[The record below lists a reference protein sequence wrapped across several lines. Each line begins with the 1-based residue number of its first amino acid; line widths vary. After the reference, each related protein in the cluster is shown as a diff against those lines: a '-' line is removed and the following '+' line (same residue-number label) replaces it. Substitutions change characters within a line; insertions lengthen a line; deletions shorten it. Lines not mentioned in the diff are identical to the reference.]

1 MYCNRICKRKRWWK
15 IENSHSKFKAIK
27 QNATA
32 EIVEKKSKFI
42 GNVFY
47 VESIE
52 EAEEK
57 IKEIKKKYND
67 ARHNCFAYA
76 IEAGNDGVAVKYN
89 DDGEPAGT
97 AGAPMLKLV
106 LEKGLS
112 NVLVVVTRYFGGILL
127 GTGGLVRAYTEAIE
141 QALQN
146 TEIVEKTR
154 GYQAKIQVEYNNLE
168 ALKYYLKKNNI
179 KIINIEYSD
188 SIEVEVDITKE
199 FSNYMS
205 NNYNINN
212 FKIINYKIIREKFV
226 EI

>member
-1 MYCNRICKRKRWWK
+1 M
-15 IENSHSKFKAIK
+15 
-27 QNATA
+27 
-32 EIVEKKSKFI
+32 
-42 GNVFY
+42 FY

-97 AGAPMLKLV
+97 AGAPMLKIV

-188 SIEVEVDITKE
+188 SIEVEVDITEE